1 MISIYA
7 ENNYIK
13 VENKIGR
20 FLRIV
25 IQIRKRSRLYVIFDI
40 DVTLSCMAMA
50 TTMTNL

>member
-20 FLRIV
+20 FLRIA

-40 DVTLSCMAMA
+40 DVTLSVYCLS